1 MNLNYHQLLL
11 SRLLQGA
18 GGEGLG
24 RRGAPFSPWDREG
37 RFETLVI
44 YVGLPTWAG
53 SAVRFVCPSTH
64 PTREY
69 LSGCVCAQLW
79 EDRGKSP
86 ALVEL
91 SVPWEKLVAS
101 PGDRP
106 GLQASREVAAL

>member
-24 RRGAPFSPWDREG
+24 RRGAPFSPRDREG

-64 PTREY
+64 PTVSTCQAKCVHS
-69 LSGCVCAQLW
+69 SGRTEV
-79 EDRGKSP
+79 R
-86 ALVEL
+86 ALT
-91 SVPWEKLVAS
+91 W
-101 PGDRP
+101 
-106 GLQASREVAAL
+106 